1 MKTDYIWQNDLESYE
16 DAKELME
23 YAFNDYNNNRPHS
36 SIGYLTP
43 VEFKKQWN
51 SSEEFRNKF
60 LEERREKEEMRLKS
74 RKINIRRIDESVSI
88 LH

>member
-51 SSEEFRNKF
+51 SGEEFRNKF